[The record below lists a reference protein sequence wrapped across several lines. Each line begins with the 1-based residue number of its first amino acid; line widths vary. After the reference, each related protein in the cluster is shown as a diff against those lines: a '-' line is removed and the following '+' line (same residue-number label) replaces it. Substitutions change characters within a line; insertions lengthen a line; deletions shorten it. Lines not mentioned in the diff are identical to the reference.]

1 MNPYEQALHQPRIKR
16 EPYGYTERIK
26 KQSVRDAVL
35 QVSKLTM
42 HEIKLA
48 DTVFRKKYRDILI
61 CMLWER
67 CKMTQ
72 REIGYI
78 AGLNHGMV
86 SEIVNEEKDNF
97 HKTSKQEVFETYCEL
112 MCERVRVCQ
121 WGKNRIT
128 YTFAND
134 FPNNFQLK
142 SIIGN

>member
-42 HEIKLA
+42 DEIRKA
-48 DTVFRKKYRDILI
+48 DTTFRKKYRDILI

-86 SEIVNEEKDNF
+86 SEIVNEEKDKY
-97 HKTSKQEVFETYCEL
+97 HIGSKEECFETYCEL
-112 MCERVRVCQ
+112 MHDRVRVCH
-121 WGKNRIT
+121 WGKNRRT
-128 YTFAND
+128 YTFKNE
-134 FPNNFQLK
+134 FPNNFEL
-142 SIIGN
+142 ITTPA